1 MGKLQRFDIAF
12 SDNKVVYSPGEL
24 ISGTVSVV
32 LNSPLPFKAIK
43 VNCAGSCG
51 VSNKMNETNWT
62 VEEQYFS
69 STLTMAEKGSL
80 PPGEHC
86 YPFRFP
92 LPVSCPTSFEGPFGR
107 IEYRIRAT
115 IDTPRFAK
123 DYKTQKAFYVLN
135 LLNLNEIPDI
145 EQPNTVST
153 SKKFSYLLVKT
164 GTLTLTAGSDLRGY
178 TPGQVIKLSAAVHNK
193 SGKDS
198 SSILA
203 SLIQKV
209 TYKSKRSI
217 YDLRTIA
224 EVEGAGVKGGKNA
237 EWREQIIVPP
247 LPQST
252 IRSCTLI
259 QIDYFLQVSL
269 KSPEI
274 LVTLPIYI
282 GNIAINSLPV
292 TPSRPVRP
300 APLAPAS
307 ATVTPTA
314 PPAELACGTDR
325 VEIPTKS
332 HSQQQSSS
340 QPAAFSPSAFSYAP
354 GLSFPETRAD
364 CEEGGSTGPLFCVS
378 TGATVPYYS
387 EGAVTPTPT
396 AGPLILPPEYSSWNY
411 PSEPPPSYEES
422 CSRAPRD

>member
-62 VEEQYFS
+62 MEEQYFS
-69 STLTMAEKGSL
+69 STLTMAEK
-80 PPGEHC
+80 
-86 YPFRFP
+86 
-92 LPVSCPTSFEGPFGR
+92 VSCPTSFEGPFGR

-123 DYKTQKAFYVLN
+123 DYKVQKAFYVLN

-178 TPGQVIKLSAAVHNK
+178 TPGQVIKLSATVHNK

-252 IRSCTLI
+252 LRSCTLI

-314 PPAELACGTDR
+314 PPAELACGTDC

-387 EGAVTPTPT
+387 EGAVTPMPT

-411 PSEPPPSYEES
+411 PSGRHLAALSYWPIPAL
-422 CSRAPRD
+422 CAAGAGGGPA